1 MARSAVKPLLPLP
14 ALMVMLLAAG
24 AAAVGLY
31 LARAG
36 SGTGAPTPISADAKA
51 YTRNL
56 KLADVEMKAMSS
68 YMGQDMVEITGK
80 ISNNGDR
87 PLRQVDLNCV
97 FYDPYSQVVLRE
109 RVSIVRQKE
118 GLLQPGQTR
127 VFRLPFDSIPKSWN
141 NTMPQLVI
149 AQILF

>member
-68 YMGQDMVEITGK
+68 YMGQDVVEITGK

>member
-1 MARSAVKPLLPLP
+1 MARSEVKPLLPLP

-68 YMGQDMVEITGK
+68 YMGQDVVEITGK

>member
-1 MARSAVKPLLPLP
+1 
-14 ALMVMLLAAG
+14 MVMLLAAG

>member
-1 MARSAVKPLLPLP
+1 
-14 ALMVMLLAAG
+14 MVMLLAAG

-68 YMGQDMVEITGK
+68 YMGQDVVEITGK